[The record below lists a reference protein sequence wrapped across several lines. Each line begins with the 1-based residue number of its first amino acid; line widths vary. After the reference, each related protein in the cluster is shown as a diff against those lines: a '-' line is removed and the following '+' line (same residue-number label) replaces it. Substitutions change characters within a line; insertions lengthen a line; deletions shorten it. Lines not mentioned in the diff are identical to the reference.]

1 MSMSTTLEYFEEHY
15 DPYHPDLA
23 EKMWDVV
30 EHLRARCPVAHS
42 DSTMRGS
49 ATNGLWVLTNYED
62 IVSVLRD
69 PETFS
74 SDSSRFNPEHADD
87 PLGYFPPISLDPPLH
102 QKWRVLLNPRLT
114 PKALAS
120 YEPGIR
126 AIVTE
131 LIDGFIEAGHCDF
144 VSQLAKLLPSRM
156 FFQVLF
162 GIDDKEEV
170 DRCLVWSDK
179 VIYEQ
184 DGSPEFLAAMAAWV
198 EWIAEFVS
206 ARRAGPRREDLI
218 DSLLFG
224 TIDGQPL
231 SDRDIT
237 GAIQILTLGAFETT
251 SDALSAVMLKLTEF
265 PEVQARLR
273 SDPSLIPGVFDE
285 ILRVETP
292 VITLSRHCTRDVE
305 IGGQQLKTG
314 DMILMHFGAAN
325 RDPTVFEN
333 PTECR
338 WDRAENRHIAFG
350 LGPHRCIGSNTA
362 RLNLRVV
369 FEEVLA
375 RLDDIRVTSGDGPTQ
390 APATMTWGLKY
401 LPISFVPRPL
411 VGA

>member
-1 MSMSTTLEYFEEHY
+1 MSTALEYFEEHY
-15 DPYHPDLA
+15 DPYHPELSQ
-23 EKMWDVV
+23 KMWDVV

-42 DSTMRGS
+42 DSTMGGG
-49 ATNGLWVLTNYED
+49 AFNGLWVLTQYED
-62 IVSVLRD
+62 ICAVLRD
-69 PETFS
+69 PQTFS
-74 SDSSRFNPEHADD
+74 SDPSRFNPELVES

-120 YEPGIR
+120 FEPGIR

-131 LIDGFIEAGHCDF
+131 LIDGFLEEGHCDF
-144 VSQLAKLLPSRM
+144 VSQLARLLPSRM

-162 GIDDKEEV
+162 GIGDPEEV

-184 DGSPEFLAAMAAWV
+184 DGSPEFLEAMAAWV
-198 EWIAEFVS
+198 NWIAEFVS
-206 ARRAGPRREDLI
+206 VRRAGPRREDLI

-273 SDPSLIPGVFDE
+273 GDPSLIPTVFDE

-292 VITLSRHCTRDVE
+292 VISLTRHCTRDVE
-305 IGGQQLKTG
+305 IGGKQLKTG
-314 DMILMHFGAAN
+314 DTILMHFGAAN
-325 RDPTVFEN
+325 RDPAVFEN
-333 PTECR
+333 PTQCQ
-338 WDRAENRHIAFG
+338 WDRADNRHIAFG

-375 RLDDIRVTSGDGPTQ
+375 RMDDIHVTPGDVPSQ

-411 VGA
+411 VGG